1 MDQEDPSPTILFH
14 EEEGE
19 EEEEEEQKKDDDTT
33 VVSRDWLKLGQAAS
47 PSSDGSIGLRVVS
60 PPRRPQS
67 GVWLRLQ
74 PAPNQTGIREVCL
87 PQIANK
93 YLRIKDGRLTV
104 RLLMKYLVKKLGLEH
119 ESEVEI
125 TCRDRKLLPFFTL
138 QYVRDTIWSSSNAM
152 VMIPDSP
159 RSSVDH
165 VMTLQYRRSSQPY
178 LGQAHVIRH
187 FFLR

>member
-19 EEEEEEQKKDDDTT
+19 EEEEEGKKDDDTT

-74 PAPNQTGIREVCL
+74 PAPNQ
-87 PQIANK
+87 
-93 YLRIKDGRLTV
+93 DGRLTV

-178 LGQAHVIRH
+178 LGQAHVIRD

>member
-19 EEEEEEQKKDDDTT
+19 EEEEEGKKDDDTT

-178 LGQAHVIRH
+178 LGQAHVIRD